1 MAKNTLLIDGDIVA
15 FQASASLEHPTKYD
29 EDTWIL
35 WASES
40 DTKAKFDNMMSTLLE
55 KSGCADTVVAFS
67 DKVNFRKELDA
78 NYKANRAKTR
88 KPMLLPL
95 LRDYCQSR
103 YRTLI
108 YPRIEAD
115 DVLGLCG
122 TYEPLFE
129 ECVIYS
135 IDKDL
140 MQIPGRHLID
150 DEIVE
155 VTPEEADYFF
165 LKQILTGD
173 QADNYPGC
181 KGIGEKRATAILDE
195 DPTWEAVVKAYEKAG
210 LSEEDAIHQ
219 AQLAR
224 ILRHGEYDMEQAKV
238 KLWRP
243 NGR

>member
-1 MAKNTLLIDGDIVA
+1 MATNTLLVDGDIVA
-15 FQASASLEHPTKYD
+15 FQAAASLEQPTKYD

-40 DTKAKFDNMMSTLLE
+40 DTKAKFDDMLSTLIE
-55 KSGCADTVVAFS
+55 KSGCADAIVAFT

-78 NYKANRAKTR
+78 EYKANRAKTR
-88 KPMLLPL
+88 KPMLLSL
-95 LRDYCQSR
+95 LKDYCQQR

-108 YPRIEAD
+108 YPRLEAD

-140 MQIPGRHLID
+140 MQIPSRHLVD

-155 VTPEEADYFF
+155 VTTEQADRFF
-165 LKQILTGD
+165 LKQVLTGD
-173 QADNYPGC
+173 RADNYAGC

-195 DPTWEAVVKAYEKAG
+195 DPTWNAVVKTYEKAG
-210 LSEEDAIHQ
+210 LTEEDAIHQ
-219 AQLAR
+219 ARLAR
-224 ILRHGEYDMEQAKV
+224 ILRHGEYDMDSQRV
-238 KLWRP
+238 KLWSP
-243 NGR
+243 NV